1 MATRSAYGGSGELEG
16 QVVHLEGDVATA
28 GNKLAAPDGLV
39 SLFADFFQWEPQPP
53 RSAAQLAVV
62 TARLCRL
69 LREEVVE
76 QLGQKSATAHEPR
89 DGLAEASVPER
100 DG

>member
-1 MATRSAYGGSGELEG
+1 MSRQLAS
-16 QVVHLEGDVATA
+16 
-28 GNKLAAPDGLV
+28 KLAAPDGLV

-69 LREEVVE
+69 LREEVV
-76 QLGQKSATAHEPR
+76 QSN
-89 DGLAEASVPER
+89 
-100 DG
+100 